1 MKISFHGAARTV
13 TGTRHVVHFANG
25 KQVLLDCGLFQGLGR
40 DTESLNEHFGF
51 NPLKI
56 DAVLLSHAH
65 IDHSGLLP
73 KLVKEGFKGKIFATP
88 ATKDLSEIL
97 LYDSAEIQ
105 TYEADYINKRR
116 AAKNLPPYE
125 PLYTPADVD
134 ETLKLF
140 EVREYNEWFPVTEGM
155 EAMFTFDRQRRR
167 QHAH

>member
-1 MKISFHGAARTV
+1 MKINFHGAARTV
-13 TGTRHVVHFANG
+13 TGTKHIIELENG
-25 KQVLLDCGLFQGLGR
+25 RKVLLDCGMFQGLGR
-40 DTESLNEHFGF
+40 ETEELNRHFGF

-73 KLVKEGFKGKIFATP
+73 RLVKEGYNGKIVSTL

-105 TYEADYINKRR
+105 TYEADYINRRR

-125 PLYTPADVD
+125 PLYTPEDVTQ
-134 ETLKLF
+134 TLPLF
-140 EVREYNEWFPVTEGM
+140 QTQEYNEWFTVT
-155 EAMFTFDRQRRR
+155 
-167 QHAH
+167 HS